1 MPISEEGLCKLKQL
15 YVIFGVVKGE
25 ATMVDLLSL
34 GRLWVRF
41 QSLTVAFMQELAII
55 ICMVSVLLL
64 NTPELRN

>member
-1 MPISEEGLCKLKQL
+1 MPISEEGLSILKQL